1 MRFAIS
7 GCGIPPPAPWMCRA
21 EGEQEE
27 EEEEEEE
34 EEPPKVK
41 KNKTKKHPPFTGSVL
56 KAFLKK

>member
-21 EGEQEE
+21 EGEQE